1 MCGLSGRGDGQRGE
15 CGPQAGNALDSGRR
29 GQAETLLRSSGFILA
44 TAGLG
49 LQGQGGVGNT
59 LW

>member
-1 MCGLSGRGDGQRGE
+1 MGSV
-15 CGPQAGNALDSGRR
+15 GNVDSSPVMPLESGRR
-29 GQAETLLRSSGFILA
+29 GQAGTLLRSSGFILA

-59 LW
+59 FW